1 MQKKVC
7 VWVCVCGCL
16 CMGVVCLWWV
26 GRGKETGGDGA
37 GQKVCGT
44 ALKLNTNHTYFNFH

>member
-7 VWVCVCGCL
+7 VWMCVCGCL

-44 ALKLNTNHTYFNFH
+44 ALKLFEYQSHLL